1 MRLLPRRLARP
12 VAAALAAALLAVAA
26 PGGSAPPASAA
37 ASSALTADLDRL
49 LADPRLA
56 GATAAVKVVDT
67 ESGEVLY
74 AHDSQH
80 LVLPAST
87 MKLVTSAA
95 ALDALGTGYRFG
107 TDVLATGRSDAGV
120 LRGDLVLRGGGDPSL
135 LPQDL
140 DALARQVADSGV
152 RLVTGS
158 LGYDA
163 SRYDDV
169 PLGSGWAWDD
179 EPYYYSPQISALTLA
194 GDTDYDMGTLQVT
207 LTPGEPGRP
216 AAVRV
221 VPADTGVRITGSVTT
236 GPAGSGYSADV
247 TRRHGTGEIVLSGS
261 LPADNGPDDEW
272 VTVDDPAGA
281 TAHAFAAALA
291 RHGVRVL
298 GLPGRDPVATTTPAG
313 ARQVAHHDS
322 APLGDLLVPFLK
334 LSNNGIAE
342 HLVKELGRTGSGQG
356 SWSAGLARI
365 TDFLHRNGLDTT
377 PTRQADGSGLS
388 RYDLVTADRYTALL
402 TYARTQ
408 PWFATWYEALPIA
421 GNPDRMVGGS
431 LATRMQGTAA
441 AGNVHAKTG
450 SMSGVN
456 TLAGYVTSPEGRKL
470 AFAVLVND
478 FVAPSP
484 RPVIDQIA
492 VRLATGPAPAAQLRA
507 QVERGSTGQPDEPAP
522 PQRVHG
528 RTWD

>member
-1 MRLLPRRLARP
+1 
-12 VAAALAAALLAVAA
+12 
-26 PGGSAPPASAA
+26 
-37 ASSALTADLDRL
+37 
-49 LADPRLA
+49 
-56 GATAAVKVVDT
+56 
-67 ESGEVLY
+67 
-74 AHDSQH
+74 
-80 LVLPAST
+80 
-87 MKLVTSAA
+87 MK
-95 ALDALGTGYRFG
+95 
-107 TDVLATGRSDAGV
+107 
-120 LRGDLVLRGGGDPSL
+120 
-135 LPQDL
+135 
-140 DALARQVADSGV
+140 
-152 RLVTGS
+152 
-158 LGYDA
+158 
-163 SRYDDV
+163 
-169 PLGSGWAWDD
+169 
-179 EPYYYSPQISALTLA
+179 
-194 GDTDYDMGTLQVT
+194 
-207 LTPGEPGRP
+207 
-216 AAVRV
+216 
-221 VPADTGVRITGSVTT
+221 ITGSVTT
-236 GPAGSGYSADV
+236 GPAGGDYSVDV

-272 VTVDDPAGA
+272 VTVDDPAEA
-281 TAHAFAAALA
+281 TAHVFAAALA

-298 GLPGRDPVATTTPAG
+298 GLPGREPAATTTPAG

-342 HLVKELGRTGSGQG
+342 HLVKELGRTGAGQG
-356 SWSAGLARI
+356 SWPAGLARI
-365 TDFLHRNGLDTT
+365 ADFLHRNGLDTT

-492 VRLATGPAPAAQLRA
+492 VRLATGPAPAEQPRA
-507 QVERGSTGQPDEPAP
+507 RVERGGTGQPDEPAP
-522 PQRVHG
+522 PRGVHG

>member
-1 MRLLPRRLARP
+1 MRLLPRRRLALP
-12 VAAALAAALLAVAA
+12 AAAALTAALLAVVA
-26 PGGSAPPASAA
+26 PGGSAPPPASAA
-37 ASSALTADLDRL
+37 TASALTADLDRL
-49 LADPRLA
+49 LTDPRLA
-56 GATAAVKVVDT
+56 GAAAAVKVVDADT
-67 ESGEVLY
+67 GEVLY

-95 ALDALGTGYRFG
+95 AMDLLGTGYRFG

-120 LRGDLVLRGGGDPSL
+120 LHGDLVLRGGGDPSL
-135 LPQDL
+135 LAQDL
-140 DALARQVADSGV
+140 DALARQVADGGV
-152 RLVTGS
+152 RLVTGT
-158 LGYDA
+158 LAYDA

-179 EPYYYSPQISALTLA
+179 EPYSYSPQISALTVA
-194 GDTDYDMGTLQVT
+194 SDTDYDTGTLQVT
-207 LTPGEPGRP
+207 LTPGEPGAP

-221 VPADTGVRITGSVTT
+221 VPADTGAEITGSVTT
-236 GPAGSGYSADV
+236 GPAGSAYGVDV

-272 VTVDDPAGA
+272 VTVDDPAKA
-281 TAHAFAAALA
+281 AARVFAAALA

-298 GLPGRDPVATTTPAG
+298 GGDPVAAPAPAG

-342 HLVKELGRTGSGQG
+342 HLVKEMGRVGSGDG
-356 SWSAGLARI
+356 SWPAGLARI
-365 TDFLHRNGLDTT
+365 ADFLHRNGLDPT
-377 PTRQADGSGLS
+377 PARQADGSGLS

-402 TYARTQ
+402 AHARTQ
-408 PWFATWYEALPIA
+408 LWFATWYAALPVA
-421 GNPDRMVGGS
+421 GDPDRMVGGT
-431 LATRMQGTAA
+431 LAARMRGTAA

-456 TLAGYVTSPEGRKL
+456 TLAGYVTSPEGRRL
-470 AFAVLVND
+470 VFAVLVND
-478 FVAPSP
+478 FAGASP
-484 RPVIDQIA
+484 RPVVDQIA
-492 VRLATGPAPAAQLRA
+492 VRLAAGPAPAGQLRA
-507 QVERGSTGQPDEPAP
+507 QVERGSAEQPDGPGP
-522 PQRVHG
+522 STGVHG
-528 RTWD
+528 RTRD

>member
-1 MRLLPRRLARP
+1 MRLLPRRLALP

-67 ESGEVLY
+67 ETGEVLY

-135 LPQDL
+135 LSQDL

-207 LTPGEPGRP
+207 LTPGEPGKP

-221 VPADTGVRITGSVTT
+221 VPADTG
-236 GPAGSGYSADV
+236 
-247 TRRHGTGEIVLSGS
+247 
-261 LPADNGPDDEW
+261 
-272 VTVDDPAGA
+272 
-281 TAHAFAAALA
+281 
-291 RHGVRVL
+291 
-298 GLPGRDPVATTTPAG
+298 
-313 ARQVAHHDS
+313 
-322 APLGDLLVPFLK
+322 
-334 LSNNGIAE
+334 
-342 HLVKELGRTGSGQG
+342 
-356 SWSAGLARI
+356 
-365 TDFLHRNGLDTT
+365 
-377 PTRQADGSGLS
+377 
-388 RYDLVTADRYTALL
+388 
-402 TYARTQ
+402 
-408 PWFATWYEALPIA
+408 
-421 GNPDRMVGGS
+421 
-431 LATRMQGTAA
+431 
-441 AGNVHAKTG
+441 
-450 SMSGVN
+450 
-456 TLAGYVTSPEGRKL
+456 
-470 AFAVLVND
+470 
-478 FVAPSP
+478 
-484 RPVIDQIA
+484 
-492 VRLATGPAPAAQLRA
+492 
-507 QVERGSTGQPDEPAP
+507 
-522 PQRVHG
+522 
-528 RTWD
+528 